1 MKHPVPDRVKPLF
14 VIFDI
19 RAFSIVYDNNKVSK
33 TNYNSCQ
40 VYLQNLCLFS
50 LAVHV
55 RGIENARCSIPPFKR
70 KNFKRNLFTPL
81 YLPLSTGSV
90 DVPFSVHFKLVSLNG
105 SMNVRDVHSRTET
118 SEDIIIRFSLYSIT
132 SIP

>member
-40 VYLQNLCLFS
+40 VYITKFMSFFS
-50 LAVHV
+50 
-55 RGIENARCSIPPFKR
+55 S
-70 KNFKRNLFTPL
+70 
-81 YLPLSTGSV
+81 S
-90 DVPFSVHFKLVSLNG
+90 
-105 SMNVRDVHSRTET
+105 SRTWHWECKMQ
-118 SEDIIIRFSLYSIT
+118 YT
-132 SIP
+132 SI